1 MDIPTYSTVV
11 LKLMSQIDILTK
23 SFIFNG
29 YNTLSN
35 VLAKPLAL
43 LCVLYI
49 VLTGY
54 GMVKGLIKTPIQEF
68 TKGAIR
74 MGIVYM
80 FAMNWGFFSDYL
92 VKLFINGASELGGV
106 LMQATPF
113 DVPVIT
119 GSGVNGGLQ
128 SVLIEVI
135 RVGSWTWAKAS
146 FNHYAPIFT
155 AIMIYLS
162 GLAVVG
168 LALFEFII
176 AKLML
181 SICLCTA
188 PLFLCFTLFE
198 RTRSFFDR
206 WLGTVVGFSLVLI
219 LVSSVVGLC
228 MHLIHWAIGGHY
240 QNHATTISAVDWMPI
255 FIVACLCVMAI
266 LEVTGIAKSIGGT
279 CSTSNGSAMVG
290 GFLGGAIG
298 ASRTGQTMGRKTFDM
313 AKTVLPA
320 STFENLRAFRG
331 QSPTQDQ
338 TIPPSFNNHPRG
350 RS

>member
-11 LKLMSQIDILTK
+11 LKLTNQIDALTK

-35 VLAKPLAL
+35 YLAQPLAL
-43 LCVLYI
+43 LCVIYI
-49 VLTGY
+49 VLRGY

-80 FAMNWGFFSDYL
+80 FAMNWGVFSDYL
-92 VKLFINGASELGGV
+92 VKLFINSASELGGV

-146 FNHYAPIFT
+146 FNHFGPIFT

-181 SICLCTA
+181 SICLCTT

-198 RTRSFFDR
+198 KTRTFFDR
-206 WLGTVVGFSLVLI
+206 WLGTMVGFSLVLI

-240 QNHATTISAVDWMPI
+240 LNHAANITAVDWMPI

-290 GFLGGAIG
+290 GFIGGALG
-298 ASRTGQTMGRKTFDM
+298 ASRTGQTMGGKALDV
-313 AKTVLPA
+313 AKTILPE
-320 STFENLRAFRG
+320 STVENLRAFSG
-331 QSPTQDQ
+331 KSQVQSESIT
-338 TIPPSFNNHPRG
+338 PSFTNHPRG